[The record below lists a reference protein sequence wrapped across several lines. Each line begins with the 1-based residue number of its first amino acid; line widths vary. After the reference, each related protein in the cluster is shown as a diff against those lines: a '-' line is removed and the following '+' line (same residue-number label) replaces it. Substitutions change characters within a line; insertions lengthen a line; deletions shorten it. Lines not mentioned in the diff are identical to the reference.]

1 MIHGF
6 TITPTGAAALPH
18 AGKGAL
24 PLFRDSIEG
33 KGEPVMSTWYPEA
46 DLVIPVSYT
55 HLDVYKR
62 QRLPPLRLNRAKQ
75 KPPAAGTECGRGL
88 EE

>member
-46 DLVIPVSYT
+46 DLVIQHPKIKINAYT
-55 HLDVYKR
+55 
-62 QRLPPLRLNRAKQ
+62 
-75 KPPAAGTECGRGL
+75 
-88 EE
+88 